1 MKICSFIPGATEV
14 IAALGLENQLVGI
27 THECDFP
34 PSIRRVPVMI
44 EPLVEVEHTTSAEI
58 DQQVRELVAAGSPLY
73 RLNEAA
79 FLQAQPDLILIQD
92 LCHVCSV
99 TPDHLTRAMHS
110 LPRRPDVL
118 PLSPTSVD
126 DMIRDVERIAQA
138 VDAPEQGKRLAAD
151 LRHRLEQVRSR
162 TEQHSRPRV
171 VCLEWLDPLYVAG
184 HWVPDMIDLAGGQD
198 VLGSKGTPSQQTTWH
213 DVETAQ
219 PDVVVVMP
227 CGYSI
232 DRTIKEL
239 GRVGHARG
247 AWQRA
252 TESWPNLYIVDA
264 GSYFSRPGPR
274 LVDGVEL
281 LAAMLHPRHD
291 HPIDH
296 TKAIKL
302 EASALV
308 GDCTP

>member
-1 MKICSFIPGATEV
+1 MRICSLIPGATEV
-14 IAALGLENQLVGI
+14 IAALGLEHELVGI

-34 PSIRRVPVMI
+34 PSVRRVPIMI
-44 EPLVEVEHTTSAEI
+44 ESLVEGDHTTSAAI
-58 DQQVRELVAAGSPLY
+58 DQRVKELVAAGSPLY
-73 RLNEAA
+73 RLNEEA
-79 FLQAQPDLILIQD
+79 FHRAQPDLILIQD

-99 TPDHLTRAMHS
+99 TPDQLSKAMQS
-110 LPRRPDVL
+110 LRRRPDL
-118 PLSPTSVD
+118 LTLSPTSVN
-126 DMIRDVERIAQA
+126 DMIGDVERIAQA
-138 VDAPEQGKRLAAD
+138 VGTPEQGKRLAAD
-151 LRHRLEQVRSR
+151 LRHRLDRVRSQ
-162 TEQHSRPRV
+162 TEPRSRPRV

-198 VLGSKGTPSQQTTWH
+198 VLGSKGTPSQHTTWH
-213 DVETAQ
+213 DVEKAQ
-219 PDVVVVMP
+219 PDVVVVIP
-227 CGYSI
+227 CGYTI

-239 GRVGHARG
+239 MRVGHAQE

-252 TESWPNLYIVDA
+252 TESWPDLYIVDA

-291 HPIDH
+291 QPIDP

-302 EASALV
+302 GASTLV
-308 GDCTP
+308 GDRTP